1 MEEFQVDDNL
11 KKWLPWIAVAAVAII
26 VIAIIAISSSGD
38 DAATTTTAAQG
49 SSTTAAQVTTTQG
62 ATTTAAEDSTT
73 TGGEAAA
80 PEAGPLGA
88 VTVAAGEDIQI
99 RSLQAITGDVAF
111 LGIPNLRGTELA
123 VVDYGPLKGHNVS
136 IGTPLDDLCLAE
148 GGAAAGQTIA
158 SDDQVIGTI
167 GTSCSGA
174 AVPASKLISESGGV
188 LISPSNTSPSLT
200 SDLVGNAGDDYNV
213 GYYRTAHNDLFQGA
227 AVADFVFN
235 DLGFATAAAI
245 HDGDPYTNG
254 LAAAFQNAFEEL
266 GGEIVVF
273 TAVGK
278 DDTDMT
284 GVLTEVAAASP
295 EALFFPI
302 FPPAGNFI
310 AQQSKT
316 IAGFE
321 DIQLIGADGLLVD
334 NFMELP
340 ESEGMY
346 FSGPN
351 LDYGSNA
358 SEIGT
363 TAADFLAAYDAEY
376 GEAPTA
382 AFWAHSYDATVL
394 LLSAIDAVAI
404 ELDDGSLFIDRQLL
418 RDELAATSG
427 FGGIIGSLSCDDF
440 GDCGAQRISIVLHED
455 SSNIE
460 AGKSNIVFEFS
471 PNG

>member
-1 MEEFQVDDNL
+1 MLVL
-11 KKWLPWIAVAAVAII
+11 AAC
-26 VIAIIAISSSGD
+26 SSSDSD
-38 DAATTTTAAQG
+38 DAATTTAA
-49 SSTTAAQVTTTQG
+49 SADATTTTE
-62 ATTTAAEDSTT
+62 AAAVTTTAAAVTT
-73 TGGEAAA
+73 TADAGDAA
-80 PEAGPLGA
+80 PEPGPLGA
-88 VTVAAGEDIQI
+88 VTVAPGEDIQI

-111 LGIPNLRGTELA
+111 LGVPNLRGTELA
-123 VVDYGPLKGHNVS
+123 VLDYGEVKGHNVS
-136 IGTPLDDLCLAE
+136 IGTPLDDLCNAE

-158 SDDQVIGTI
+158 SDDKVIGTI

-235 DLGFATAAAI
+235 ELGFTTAAAI

-266 GGEIVVF
+266 GGEVVVF
-273 TAVGK
+273 TAVAK

-316 IAGFE
+316 IAGF
-321 DIQLIGADGLLVD
+321 DTIQLIGADGLLVD
-334 NFMELP
+334 NFMELA

-363 TAADFLAAYDAEY
+363 TAADFLAAYDAAY
-376 GEAPTA
+376 GEAPSA

-394 LLSAIDAVAI
+394 LLSAIDAVAV
-404 ELDDGSLFIDRQLL
+404 ELDDGSLFIDRQAL
-418 RDELAATSG
+418 RDYLDATSG
-427 FGGIIGSLSCDDF
+427 FSGIIGTLSCDDF

-455 SSNIE
+455 AGDIE
-460 AGKSNIVFEFS
+460 TGKTNIVYEFT
-471 PNG
+471 PAG